1 MAKNAK
7 RPAKLSTNTVAQGH
21 FLIIEKNV
29 ENIIQSNPVNTDTNG
44 TIESVPKRVE
54 FRKKIKGFLPP
65 GTKQT
70 VRNNEVSFLSRCP
83 QKAG

>member
-29 ENIIQSNPVNTDTNG
+29 ENIIQSNPVNTDTKG

-54 FRKKIKGFLPP
+54 FRKNLRTFFLQ
-65 GTKQT
+65 GQSK
-70 VRNNEVSFLSRCP
+70 LSVIMRCP
-83 QKAG
+83 Y

>member
-29 ENIIQSNPVNTDTNG
+29 ENIIQSNPVNTDPKG
-44 TIESVPKRVE
+44 TIESVPRRVE
-54 FRKKIKGFLPP
+54 FRKKFKGFLSP

-70 VRNNEVSFLSRCP
+70 VRNNEVSLLSRCP